1 MGEYPRMETIRT
13 ELLVKNAKNPN
24 EQDERT
30 FNALCR
36 SIQDEGWVEP
46 MATVVPNPDGTYAIV
61 GGHHRYDAALV
72 LGIEE
77 GPCWVLD
84 PEKFD
89 QDRQNWAMVKV
100 NIVKGKLNPA
110 KFTALYNEMVKQY
123 DEEVLQALMGFTD
136 EDAFKALYKDVKRAL
151 PPALRDALERQ
162 KEEIK
167 DIDGLSLLLNK
178 LFQEYGDT
186 LPSNFMVFTWAG
198 RDVMWVKASD
208 RLWGIV
214 STIAKMANKNS
225 LDLSEVL
232 ADELEGLAK
241 RGHTRSG
248 EVEPAVTTAESRS

>member
-151 PPALRDALERQ
+151 PPALQDALAKQ
-162 KEEIK
+162 KDEIK
-167 DIDGLSLLLNK
+167 TIDDLSLVLNR

-186 LPSNFMVFTWAG
+186 LDANYMVFSWAG
-198 RDVMWVKASD
+198 KEVFWVRADDELWKQITQIAD
-208 RLWGIV
+208 RARVRKMPVDEMLKEAFTAALNPAEV
-214 STIAKMANKNS
+214 STTQTSA
-225 LDLSEVL
+225 
-232 ADELEGLAK
+232 
-241 RGHTRSG
+241 
-248 EVEPAVTTAESRS
+248 